1 MDVRHVACAV
11 RGGPESRATV
21 TKAIDLAL
29 EYGARLTFV
38 HVMDADFL
46 GYATIGPLSVVY
58 RELGEMGNFMM
69 LILQDRAVRRGVEEA
84 GYVLLE
90 GNIRKKLQGFVR
102 ETDAELLVMGVP
114 VRSPGSNVFNRE
126 KIEEFAAILRSEGGL
141 DVMLVST

>member
-1 MDVRHVACAV
+1 MDVKHVACAV

-29 EYGARLTFV
+29 ANGAKLTFV

-58 RELGEMGNFMM
+58 QELREMGNFMM
-69 LILQDRAVRRGVEEA
+69 LILRDRAVRRGVKDV

-90 GNIRKKLQGFVR
+90 GNIRKKLRDFVR
-102 ETDAELLVMGVP
+102 ETDADLLVMGMP
-114 VRSPGSNVFNRE
+114 VRSPGSNVFKKDE
-126 KIEEFAAILRSEGGL
+126 IERFAEDLRSEGGP
-141 DVMLVST
+141 DVMLVSA